1 MRKSAKDLLET
12 SEEDMTNL
20 KSQLLDLT
28 TRWDNVN
35 QLNSNKD
42 ARLQVTTDY
51 SRIKSGRTAMRHLC
65 AIFIKLVY
73 AICVL
78 NLT

>member
-12 SEEDMTNL
+12 SDEDMTNL

-42 ARLQVTTDY
+42 ARLQVCEKRSLREKGDREGTGEKRRKT
-51 SRIKSGRTAMRHLC
+51 RKKELE
-65 AIFIKLVY
+65 
-73 AICVL
+73 
-78 NLT
+78 